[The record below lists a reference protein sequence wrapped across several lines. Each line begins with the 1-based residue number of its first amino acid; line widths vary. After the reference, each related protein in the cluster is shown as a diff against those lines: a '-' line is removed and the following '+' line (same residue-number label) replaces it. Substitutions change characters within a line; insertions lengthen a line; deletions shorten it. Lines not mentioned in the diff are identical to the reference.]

1 MRIRTQID
9 VAKARPGRHS
19 DALTTGLYLI
29 VGAEGR
35 TRRWAFR
42 YTKPDRGRVS
52 EVGLGSADLWTLAE
66 VREMA
71 QENRKRVRLG
81 EDPVKT
87 KRDSRRGR
95 ITFAELATEYIVNH
109 ETGWRSAGHANAIRL
124 QLQVHAQALG
134 RLPVAS
140 ITANDVEAAIRPLWN
155 RAPVQGRRTLAA
167 IAKVFGLARSKGL
180 RPDNPAEWKD
190 IQQHRFA
197 RSNGSK
203 HYAAFDYEQ
212 MPAFIQEL
220 RRAQQREDA
229 LSPYV
234 IEFLIL
240 AACRGGEVCG
250 MQWAEVDFAAKVWT
264 VPGVRTKSGRE
275 HRVPLSERML
285 EFLQRQRE
293 ITDGEYVWPGRKE
306 KPISTKAIYL
316 FLTQRMGEPVT
327 VHGFRAS
334 FASWAGNETNT
345 DRVTC
350 ELALGHRSGN
360 AVELAYRRGVELEKR
375 RALMEAWAEFCGC

>member
-19 DALTTGLYLI
+19 DGLTKGLYLI

-42 YTKPDRGRVS
+42 YTKPGTGRVS
-52 EVGLGSADLWTLAE
+52 EAGLGSADLWTLAE
-66 VREMA
+66 VRELA

-81 EDPVKT
+81 EDPVET
-87 KRDSRRGR
+87 KRDGRRGR
-95 ITFAELATEYIVNH
+95 VTFAELATEYIATH
-109 ETGWRSAGHANAIRL
+109 EAGWRSAGHARAIRL

-140 ITANDVEAAIRPLWN
+140 ITVNDVEAAVRPLWN

-167 IAKVFGLARSKGL
+167 VAKVFGLARSKGL

-190 IQQHRFA
+190 LQQYRFA
-197 RSNGSK
+197 RANGSR
-203 HYAAFDYEQ
+203 HYAAFDYAQ
-212 MPAFIQEL
+212 MPGFIREL
-220 RRAQQREDA
+220 RMAQQRGDA

-250 MQWAEVDFAAKVWT
+250 MQWSEVDFAAKVWT
-264 VPGVRTKSGRE
+264 VPGLRTKSGRE
-275 HRVPLSERML
+275 HRVPLPERMIEL
-285 EFLQRQRE
+285 LRRQRE
-293 ITDGEYVWPGRKE
+293 ITDGDYVWPGRTGN
-306 KPISTKAIYL
+306 PISTKAIYL
-316 FLTQRMGEPVT
+316 FLTQRMREPVT
-327 VHGFRAS
+327 IHGCRSSFRD
-334 FASWAGNETNT
+334 WAGNETHF

-350 ELALGHRSGN
+350 ELALGHRAGD
-360 AVELAYRRGVELEKR
+360 ATELAYRRQDALEKR
-375 RALMEAWAEFCGC
+375 RVLMQAWADFCGG